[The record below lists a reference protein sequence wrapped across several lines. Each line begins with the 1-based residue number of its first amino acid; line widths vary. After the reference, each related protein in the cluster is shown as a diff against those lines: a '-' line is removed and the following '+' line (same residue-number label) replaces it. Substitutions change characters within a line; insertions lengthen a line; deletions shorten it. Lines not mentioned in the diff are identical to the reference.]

1 MGITGAVMLLLG
13 VFSVLR
19 MQYARIS
26 PEDYEIQGVS
36 F

>member
-1 MGITGAVMLLLG
+1 MGIAGAVM

-26 PEDYEIQGVS
+26 PDDYEIQGVS